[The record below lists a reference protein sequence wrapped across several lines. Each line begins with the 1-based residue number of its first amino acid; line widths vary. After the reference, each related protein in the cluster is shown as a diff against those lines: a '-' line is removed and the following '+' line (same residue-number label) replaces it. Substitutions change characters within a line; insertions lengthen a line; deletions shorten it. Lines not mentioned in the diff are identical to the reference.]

1 MTKKEISLEQH
12 LQRRILSIDELKKV
26 LPELNETD
34 FTDLIYATFLHQKI
48 NWGMLSDGWKGFLS
62 SEYKK
67 FLFDWFLIKVQFNPT
82 RFISSSAKV
91 DEESIKKRKC
101 FLCLENLPE
110 EQKGIIFE
118 NNSDKENRLIFLCN
132 PAPIFNEHFTVSHI
146 RHIPQSIYEN
156 IELMIRLAD
165 LCNNEYTVFYNGPKC
180 GASAP
185 DHFHFQVCPADE
197 LITEKDFLQHPVKFN
212 SLIENENFQIKYI
225 TIDKYLR
232 NVLVLSSNKIETL
245 VKLFHKVYAKLQE
258 INETNSEPMMNV
270 FSLRRNENFLLI
282 IFPREKH
289 RPDYYFAEGDERML
303 ISPGLVD
310 MCGMLVAPLQK
321 DFERINEDLIKN
333 IYSQVTLK
341 IDKFNKLIESLQ
353 NISLH

>member
-1 MTKKEISLEQH
+1 MINKETSIEQL
-12 LQRRILSIDELKKV
+12 LQRKILSIDELKKV
-26 LPELNETD
+26 FPEIDETD

-67 FLFDWFLIKVQFNPT
+67 FLFDWFLVKVQFNPT

-118 NNSDKENRLIFLCN
+118 NETDKENRLIFLCN
-132 PAPIFNEHFTVSHI
+132 PAPIFNEHFTVSHMK
-146 RHIPQSIYEN
+146 HLPQSIYEN

-197 LITEKDFLQHPVKFN
+197 LITEKDFLQHPEKFN
-212 SLIENENFQIKYI
+212 TLIENENFQIKYI
-225 TIDKYLR
+225 TIKKYLR
-232 NVLVLSSNKIETL
+232 NVLILTSNKIEIL
-245 VKLFHKVYAKLQE
+245 VKLFHNVFAKLQE
-258 INETNSEPMMNV
+258 VNETNSEPMMNV
-270 FSLRRNENFLLI
+270 FSLRRNENFYLI

-289 RPDYYFAEGDERML
+289 RPDFYFAEGDERIL

-310 MCGMLVAPLQK
+310 MCGMLIAPLQK
-321 DFERINEDLIKN
+321 DFERINEDLIRN

-341 IDKFNKLIESLQ
+341 IDKFNRLIESVQL
-353 NISLH
+353 NLH

>member
-26 LPELNETD
+26 FPELNETD

-118 NNSDKENRLIFLCN
+118 NNSNKENRLIFLCN

-197 LITEKDFLQHPVKFN
+197 LITEKDFLQHPEKFN